1 MLSVIL
7 PFYKKLSEF
16 RRVLPLN
23 LPYFARPWVEVVLV
37 LDENESEA
45 ETVALLR
52 QYPQVRWKVLVNDQ
66 PHPWQPP
73 CKSINVGLRH
83 ATRDRVLVCSPE
95 SLFVTDVPALAVS
108 VIDAVPRG
116 VMLGRVAFGT
126 FADLEAWG
134 PAGAFK
140 AHAAEPMTPMNVYGS
155 IAARRAEFEAVQGY
169 DEGFREWGGD
179 DDNIRVRLEMNGA
192 RLVACADVKLLHL
205 SAEPRPPYS
214 QHDPLTDLR
223 KCSPSSPQAN
233 TSEGWGRSFDRVAWQ
248 SDSLAAGA
256 DHERLPRQPA
266 PAAAAVA
273 MPIRS
278 RRQCPVCGRLEHF
291 QNPMPFCVRCDPPAS
306 HEGHASPR
314 VVCVIQAYNEER
326 HLRDCFDHL
335 REHVDGFVV
344 LDDGSTD
351 ATGDIAAREPGLL
364 ALLRNPRTEP
374 HVWNEKRNKQQLLEA
389 AKEQGAQWV
398 LVCDADERYEALFL
412 QGLRSIVTS
421 LEYMG
426 YSMMSVAVREL
437 WNRPDQFR
445 ADGIW
450 GRKRRTSLIRL
461 PDVISF
467 NDAKEFHGTWVPDSL
482 APQLHDAARHAM
494 LLYHMYHLKMV
505 HHDDRVQRRDFYQRL
520 DPDNK
525 YQREGYAY
533 LAEAGDDLQL
543 EPITPDRSY
552 DLAFIPEDLQALV
565 AERRLA

>member
-1 MLSVIL
+1 
-7 PFYKKLSEF
+7 
-16 RRVLPLN
+16 
-23 LPYFARPWVEVVLV
+23 
-37 LDENESEA
+37 
-45 ETVALLR
+45 LR
-52 QYPQVRWKVLVNDQ
+52 QYPQVQWKVLVNDQ

-326 HLRDCFDHL
+326 
-335 REHVDGFVV
+335 
-344 LDDGSTD
+344 
-351 ATGDIAAREPGLL
+351 
-364 ALLRNPRTEP
+364 
-374 HVWNEKRNKQQLLEA
+374 
-389 AKEQGAQWV
+389 
-398 LVCDADERYEALFL
+398 
-412 QGLRSIVTS
+412 
-421 LEYMG
+421 
-426 YSMMSVAVREL
+426 
-437 WNRPDQFR
+437 
-445 ADGIW
+445 
-450 GRKRRTSLIRL
+450 
-461 PDVISF
+461 
-467 NDAKEFHGTWVPDSL
+467 
-482 APQLHDAARHAM
+482 
-494 LLYHMYHLKMV
+494 
-505 HHDDRVQRRDFYQRL
+505 
-520 DPDNK
+520 
-525 YQREGYAY
+525 
-533 LAEAGDDLQL
+533 
-543 EPITPDRSY
+543 
-552 DLAFIPEDLQALV
+552 
-565 AERRLA
+565 